1 MTKKVYSLLF
11 FSLETRNIF
20 FHWCLEDPKHLS
32 AVSIQETHNIW
43 LLKTG
48 KRTVSHS
55 PVRHSLKMLRG
66 LSTQQILLLAD
77 ALFCCSDLDNLLIKK
92 AF

>member
-1 MTKKVYSLLF
+1 MMIKVYYF
-11 FSLETRNIF
+11 FSSETGNIF
-20 FHWCLEDPKHLS
+20 VHWCLEDRKHLS
-32 AVSIQETHNIW
+32 AVSIQEMHNIW

-48 KRTVSHS
+48 NRTVFHS
-55 PVRHSLKMLRG
+55 PVRHSLKMLRR

-77 ALFCCSDLDNLLIKK
+77 ALFYCSDLDNLLIKK